1 MTLYYI
7 GMAGLILGGATELV
21 RATIPLSDKADRRA
35 DRISVTSALGGITAV
50 CFGVLNVA
58 GLL

>member
-7 GMAGLILGGATELV
+7 GMAGLILGGATELI
-21 RATIPLSDKADRRA
+21 RATVSLSDKADRRA
-35 DRISVTSALGGITAV
+35 DRISVASAVGGTAAACLGA
-50 CFGVLNVA
+50 LSVA

>member
-7 GMAGLILGGATELV
+7 GMAGLILGGATELI
-21 RATIPLSDKADRRA
+21 RATVSLSDKADRRA
-35 DRISVTSALGGITAV
+35 DRISVTSALGGITAA
-50 CFGVLNVA
+50 CLGALSVA